1 MLYQLSY
8 AGPLQTTNSAFR
20 QNADTNNPHGKT
32 QVAVRIA
39 DILTPANEKF
49 GLEFENCEVRRIN

>member
-8 AGPLQTTNSAFR
+8 AGPLWTTNSAFR

-39 DILTPANEKF
+39 DILPLATEKI
-49 GLEFENCEVRRIN
+49 GLEIREM